1 MMSMR
6 TTYRPRRRDG
16 LYHAALHQTAR
27 VLVADD
33 DDEVRDLVS
42 ETLRDDGYEV
52 HEATDGLA
60 LLELIGSMLLG
71 EPTAQPFELIISD
84 VRLPGGVSGL
94 DMLAGIRRADWS
106 LPVLLVT
113 GYGDAAVYEEA
124 ARLGAWVLDK
134 PLDLDDLRTA
144 AFNLAPPQV

>member
-6 TTYRPRRRDG
+6 TAYRPRRRDG
-16 LYHAALHQTAR
+16 LYHAAVHQKVR

-33 DDEVRDLVS
+33 DDEVRELVC
-42 ETLRDDGYEV
+42 EALRDDGYDV
-52 HEATDGLA
+52 HEATDGHG

-84 VRLPGGVSGL
+84 VHLPGGVSGL

-113 GYGDAAVYEEA
+113 GYGDPATYEEA
-124 ARLGAWVLDK
+124 ARLGAYVLDK

-144 AFNLAPPQV
+144 AFNLAPPQI